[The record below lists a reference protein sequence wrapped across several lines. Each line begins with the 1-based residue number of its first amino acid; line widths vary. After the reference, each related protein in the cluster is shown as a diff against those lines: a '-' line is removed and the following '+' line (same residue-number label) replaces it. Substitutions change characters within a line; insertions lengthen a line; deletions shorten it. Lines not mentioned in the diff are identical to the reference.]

1 MDISDLS
8 RYYSPVKWHKLSQ
21 STRTVLISNPKRI
34 SEKNKRDS
42 SSTNRNTVAAT
53 TTSDSQSDWAVTID
67 AFIKVIQHMYPP
79 CIISGVDRLPD
90 NGSNSGGAIN
100 VKDVAAYCLLC
111 AYQWRGLGGIN
122 SIFSVLESG
131 KRS

>member
-67 AFIKVIQHMYPP
+67 AFIKVIQHMSPP

-100 VKDVAAYCLLC
+100 VKDVAA
-111 AYQWRGLGGIN
+111 
-122 SIFSVLESG
+122 SVHSVIFEHNGDPV
-131 KRS
+131 